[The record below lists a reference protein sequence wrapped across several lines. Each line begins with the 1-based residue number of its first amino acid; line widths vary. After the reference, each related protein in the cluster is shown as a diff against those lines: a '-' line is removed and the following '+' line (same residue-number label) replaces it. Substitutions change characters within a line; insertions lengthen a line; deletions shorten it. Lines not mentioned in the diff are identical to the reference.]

1 MRRPTKLRD
10 DKRKYI
16 GIKPPSQTGFVGK
29 QASVMCVG
37 GFFMEEYEDMPW
49 RKVWDRAAFSRDINA
64 MPDDFT
70 RLFWIMLPLAL
81 SRDGTTLADFSYLK
95 GKLFPLRRDVTDIM
109 ISDALEWCVN
119 RGMVLRYEVDG
130 ESYIYQVSFREDQG
144 PRGREA
150 PSPFPPPPDI
160 KSSTDSRVE
169 ENTIEVEQN
178 RKRIYVEESDINIHP
193 AVLIY
198 KDILGKEVGDKLLP
212 NQAKAIAGR
221 VRGLDYWRET
231 IDAWSMRGY
240 RPTDVNG
247 MLEWY
252 ESGIPDSKKELIED
266 GRW

>member
-1 MRRPTKLRD
+1 MSRPTLVAID
-10 DKRKYI
+10 DHKKI
-16 GIKPPSQTGFVGK
+16 GNESPSRATML
-29 QASVMCVG
+29 ANSVVVCDG
-37 GFFMEEYEDMPW
+37 DFCMEEYEDMPW

-70 RLFWIMLPLAL
+70 RLFWIMLPIAL

-150 PSPFPPPPDI
+150 PSPFPSPPDI

-169 ENTIEVEQN
+169 ENRIEVEQN
-178 RKRIYVEESDINIHP
+178 RKRIYVEESDINTHP
-193 AVLIY
+193 AVLVF
-198 KDILGKEVGDKLLP
+198 KEVIREDP
-212 NQAKAIAGR
+212 IPVQAEEIVKWVKDVDMWR
-221 VRGLDYWRET
+221 VCVKEWAL
-231 IDAWSMRGY
+231 RGY
-240 RPTDVNG
+240 RLNDVRG

-252 ESGIPDSKKELIED
+252 RDGIPSTKRELIDEQEWI
-266 GRW
+266 R

>member
-1 MRRPTKLRD
+1 MSRPTLVAID
-10 DKRKYI
+10 DHKKI
-16 GIKPPSQTGFVGK
+16 GNESPSRATML
-29 QASVMCVG
+29 ANSVVVCDG
-37 GFFMEEYEDMPW
+37 DFCMEEYEDMPW

-70 RLFWIMLPLAL
+70 RLFWIMLPIAL

-150 PSPFPPPPDI
+150 PSPFPLPPDI

-169 ENTIEVEQN
+169 ENRIEVEEN
-178 RKRIYVEESDINIHP
+178 RNRIYIEEVDIYTHP

-198 KDILGKEVGDKLLP
+198 HEVNPDVKLSHSQALRVTSVSGDLEDWRKC
-212 NQAKAIAGR
+212 
-221 VRGLDYWRET
+221 VRTWAE
-231 IDAWSMRGY
+231 RGY
-240 RPTDVNG
+240 RLNDVNG
-247 MLEWY
+247 MIEWH
-252 ESGIPDSKKELIED
+252 EFGIPDSKGEQIEN
-266 GRW
+266 GEWIR